1 MVCRILT
8 MDSYGCP
15 YFSLEILWVH
25 SSFVVIRVTWIF
37 LTRVFSGVVDAA
49 SLPDP
54 VKAAETKDSKDWSAG
69 IV

>member
-1 MVCRILT
+1 M
-8 MDSYGCP
+8 
-15 YFSLEILWVH
+15 H
-25 SSFVVIRVTWIF
+25 SSFDVIRVTWIF

-69 IV
+69 ML